1 MICFT
6 QVILNGTK
14 TLEKVKGFEKLKM
27 THQYFAVS
35 KMMMEKNVTSQSRL
49 K

>member
-1 MICFT
+1 MTCFT

-35 KMMMEKNVTSQSRL
+35 KMMERSVTSQSRL